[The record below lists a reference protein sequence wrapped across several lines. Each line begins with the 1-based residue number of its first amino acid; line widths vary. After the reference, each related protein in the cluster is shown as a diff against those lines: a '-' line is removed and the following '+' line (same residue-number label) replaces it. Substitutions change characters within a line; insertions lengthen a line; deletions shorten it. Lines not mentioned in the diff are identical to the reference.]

1 MYWIYWTYMVDNFA
15 TDLVGFYFLE
25 LATHYKPDVALE
37 SFLSEGP
44 PPIYIGLVHLFNLQI
59 VSL

>member
-1 MYWIYWTYMVDNFA
+1 MVDNFA